1 MEVLFDIETYINSL
15 PECTKE
21 IIIDCK
27 KLQYIPSLTRFEQ
40 LEMLSCYGN
49 QLTTLPPLPRS
60 LKKILCGYNQLRT
73 LPLLPENLIKLFC
86 NHNHLV
92 TLPHLPERLTYLCC
106 VDNYLVTLPCL
117 PESLTHLFCN
127 NNYLVTLPHLPKNL
141 ELLCCNDNQL
151 TTLPHLPTKLERL
164 FCNNNKLSTLPYL
177 PKNLDSLF
185 CSDNQLKW
193 LPLLNIKASKLW
205 SGWCE
210 NNPIH
215 DIVYNKTNNI
225 EIVKVRIQIL
235 YNFRHLY
242 YSLKFKKQFKYLL
255 WCKIREPKIMVNYHP
270 NNLLI
275 NLNEDTDL
283 DEFLQNC

>member
-1 MEVLFDIETYINSL
+1 MENFFDIETYINSL
-15 PECTKE
+15 PECIKE
-21 IIIDCK
+21 INIDSK

-40 LEMLSCYGN
+40 LETLSCFDN

-73 LPLLPENLIKLFC
+73 IEHLPENLIKLFC

-92 TLPHLPERLTYLCC
+92 TLPHLPESLTYLCC
-106 VDNYLVTLPCL
+106 IENQLVTLPCL

-127 NNYLVTLPHLPKNL
+127 HNHLVTLPQLPNKL

-151 TTLPHLPTKLERL
+151 TWLPYLPTKLERL

-185 CSDNQLKW
+185 CRDNQLTW
-193 LPLLNIKASKLW
+193 LPVLNIKTTNLW
-205 SGWCE
+205 SGWCD
-210 NNPIH
+210 NNPIQV
-215 DIVYNKTNNI
+215 IIYNKTTNI
-225 EIVKVRIQIL
+225 EIAKLRIQIL

-242 YSLKFKKQFKYLL
+242 YSLKFKKQFKYWL
-255 WCKIREPKIMVNYHP
+255 WCKIREPKIRLQYHP
-270 NNLLI
+270 NILLNNLH
-275 NLNEDTDL
+275 EDTDL
-283 DEFLQNC
+283 DEFLQNY